1 MTKARFA
8 RHKEKLVNK
17 NFFCVWHIMKMRWKC
32 SLILDE
38 NTAQIQYLVALDFF
52 SLHFAQFQVLIP
64 SPAFFA

>member
-38 NTAQIQYLVALDFF
+38 DTKQLKYNI
-52 SLHFAQFQVLIP
+52 S
-64 SPAFFA
+64 